1 MRDLFWA
8 LHTYFISP
16 ILTIY
21 FIALLVYVILGW
33 LMIGGVVD
41 NRNQTVRS
49 IYQFLFSII
58 EPVAR
63 PIRRFIP
70 PLGSLDLS
78 ILVIALAIPF
88 LRDWLIPRVIFAIP
102 V

>member
-1 MRDLFWA
+1 MQDLLTA
-8 LHTYFISP
+8 LYSYFIHP

-21 FIALLVYVILGW
+21 FFALIVYVILGW
-33 LMIGGVVD
+33 LMVGGVVD

-63 PIRRFIP
+63 PIRRIIP
-70 PLGSLDLS
+70 PLGNLDLS

-88 LRDWLIPRVIFAIP
+88 IRDWLIPRIILAVPF
-102 V
+102 

>member
-1 MRDLFWA
+1 MRDLFWS
-8 LHTYFISP
+8 LHSYFISP

-21 FIALLVYVILGW
+21 FIAILVYVVLGW

-58 EPVAR
+58 EPIAR

-70 PLGSLDLS
+70 PMGNLDLS

-88 LRDWLIPRVIFAIP
+88 LRDWLIPRVILAIP

>member
-1 MRDLFWA
+1 MQDLLGA
-8 LHTYFISP
+8 LHGYFISP
-16 ILTIY
+16 ILQIY

-41 NRNQTVRS
+41 NQNPTVRS
-49 IYQFLFSII
+49 VYGFLYSII

-63 PIRRFIP
+63 PIRRFLP
-70 PLGSLDLS
+70 PMGNLDLS

-88 LRDWLIPRVIFAIP
+88 INDWLIPRVIDVVPF
-102 V
+102 

>member
-1 MRDLFWA
+1 MRDLLWA
-8 LHTYFISP
+8 LHSYFISP

-21 FIALLVYVILGW
+21 FIALLVYVVLGW

-41 NRNQTVRS
+41 NRNPTVRS
-49 IYQFLFSII
+49 IYSFLFSII

-70 PLGSLDLS
+70 PLGNLDLS

-88 LRDWLIPRVIFAIP
+88 LRDWLIPRIIYAIP

>member
-1 MRDLFWA
+1 MRDLLWA
-8 LHTYFISP
+8 LHSYFLSP
-16 ILTIY
+16 ILTL
-21 FIALLVYVILGW
+21 FFFALLVYVILGW

-49 IYQFLFSII
+49 IYNFLFQVI

-63 PIRRFIP
+63 PIRRIIP
-70 PLGSLDLS
+70 PLGNLDLS
-78 ILVIALAIPF
+78 ILVVALAIPF
-88 LRDWLIPRVIFAIP
+88 LRDYLIPRVILAIP

>member
-8 LHTYFISP
+8 LQTYFISP

>member
-1 MRDLFWA
+1 M
-8 LHTYFISP
+8 
-16 ILTIY
+16 
-21 FIALLVYVILGW
+21 LLAYVILGW
-33 LMIGGVVD
+33 LMVGGVVD

-49 IYQFLFSII
+49 IYQFLFQII

-70 PLGSLDLS
+70 PLGNLDLS

-88 LRDWLIPRVIFAIP
+88 LRDWAIPRFILAIP
-102 V
+102 F

>member
-8 LHTYFISP
+8 LHSYFISP

-70 PLGSLDLS
+70 PLGNLDLS

-88 LRDWLIPRVIFAIP
+88 LRDWFIPRVIFAIP